1 MNTRRVPAF
10 PEAIRSGVPQ
20 ARAHRTFLHPLLA
33 GLSLAALVALAAS
46 ACSSQA
52 APAAGPPPP
61 DVSVANVL
69 SKPVSQW
76 DEFSGRVA
84 AVESVELRPRV
95 SGYVQRVAFVEGQ
108 EVRKGDLLFVIDPRP
123 YQAALD
129 RARAELARAQ
139 AESGLARAQDA
150 RAQTLIDAKAISREE
165 FEQRKANTA
174 GANAA
179 VRAAQA
185 AVAAAQLDLQFTQ
198 VRSPIDGRAGRALV
212 TEGNLAQADATVLA
226 SVVSQD
232 PVFVY
237 FETDEQT
244 WLRYAELAR
253 KGERDA
259 SANPVRVGLAN
270 EAGYPHAGTVDF
282 VDNQVDPRTGTIRA
296 RAVLR
301 NPARLFT
308 PGLFARVQLE
318 GRGESQALLVDD
330 KAVLT
335 DQDRKYV
342 YVVGKDNTA
351 QRRDVVLGRS
361 VDGLRVVASG
371 LTPRD
376 RVIVQGVQKVFFPGM
391 PVVPKQ
397 VAMEASA
404 ASPAVAMK

>member
-1 MNTRRVPAF
+1 MTTRRAPVF
-10 PEAIRSGVPQ
+10 PEAIRSGMPQ
-20 ARAHRTFLHPLLA
+20 VRAQRASLHPMLA
-33 GLSLAALVALAAS
+33 GLSLAVLVALAAS

-61 DVSVANVL
+61 EVSVANVL

-108 EVRKGDLLFVIDPRP
+108 ELRRGDLLFVVDPRP

-129 RARAELARAQ
+129 RARADLARAQ
-139 AESGLARAQDA
+139 AESSLARAQDA

-253 KGERDA
+253 
-259 SANPVRVGLAN
+259 
-270 EAGYPHAGTVDF
+270 
-282 VDNQVDPRTGTIRA
+282 
-296 RAVLR
+296 
-301 NPARLFT
+301 
-308 PGLFARVQLE
+308 
-318 GRGESQALLVDD
+318 
-330 KAVLT
+330 
-335 DQDRKYV
+335 
-342 YVVGKDNTA
+342 
-351 QRRDVVLGRS
+351 
-361 VDGLRVVASG
+361 
-371 LTPRD
+371 
-376 RVIVQGVQKVFFPGM
+376 
-391 PVVPKQ
+391 
-397 VAMEASA
+397 
-404 ASPAVAMK
+404 